1 MNWVLILLV
10 STSTLIIYLL
20 AIRYINKS
28 NPTKLLD
35 KNISLLN
42 SYLTFEIFEQE
53 EVYVSLCWGGRYEK
67 QTRFEKTKNNL
78 LNKCNGVY
86 STICNMV
93 NLYIADNKITKFYD
107 TQLKALHETI
117 SEIEED
123 MESLSKS
130 NEKGENFNLSESDKV
145 KFNKYNNKINKQ
157 ITSFIV
163 GNAKFF
169 TYLKFKK
176 ITNENS
182 NFSYEELSR
191 YNKRK
196 TILSFILS
204 TLLSIGVGVLVNYIS
219 YLFGII

>member
-1 MNWVLILLV
+1 MNWVLILII
-10 STSTLIIYLL
+10 STATLIIYLL
-20 AIRYINKS
+20 TIRYINKT

-35 KNISLLN
+35 KNIALLN

-53 EVYVSLCWGGRYEK
+53 EVYISQYWGGRYDK
-67 QTRFEKTKNNL
+67 QTRFEKTKSNL
-78 LNKCNGVY
+78 LNKCNSVY

-93 NLYIADNKITKFYD
+93 NLYVADNKITKFYD
-107 TQLKALHETI
+107 TQLKSLHQTI

-123 MESLSKS
+123 MENLSKS

-169 TYLKFKK
+169 TYLKFRKT
-176 ITNENS
+176 INGNS
-182 NFSYEELSR
+182 NLSYEELSR

-196 TILSFILS
+196 TVLSFIFS
-204 TLLSIGVGVLVNYIS
+204 TLLSLVVGVLINYIS